1 MLSFRGPLRVYK
13 LREQDSQGTRERS
26 DRGTYVFAKEVSVRS
41 KLRIS
46 FPDKLHH
53 VLHCP

>member
-1 MLSFRGPLRVYK
+1 MLSFRGLLRVYRF
-13 LREQDSQGTRERS
+13 REQDSQGTRERS
-26 DRGTYVFAKEVSVRS
+26 DRGTYVFAKEVSVGS
-41 KLRIS
+41 KLRVS